1 MIIDARSLGLNS
13 NSSSSLQNAMP
24 TLTEKE
30 TEKLVR
36 MLDRAKEKYYDIK
49 QEPLQGG
56 DEQVKAK
63 IVSAPNNMD
72 YIDTSTIKEVKWEFA
87 FETDYSKDKALT
99 NAWVASQNSIFT
111 LMGSSAKAAG
121 DGAVGMDKGEF
132 LDYVRKN
139 GLEKEII
146 WSDIEKNLVGSK
158 TFDNFKE
165 FTDYTGAL
173 FAGLE
178 NRIKSDF
185 SGDEQKSQLEI
196 MNGLYEKAVSEFVE
210 EFKHGI
216 NELDAGLDLSF
227 SYLGVD
233 VPENKLE
240 ASIRGIIDGKRAAYS
255 DYIVKN
261 KDYAGVEDTEDSW
274 LKRDVG
280 FMTSSLK
287 NAFRPTDIQAEDEL
301 WSENDLLAIGMLGS
315 MYSAYPAI
323 DKACTKLQNMDEERL
338 GLALSM
344 CWLTTE
350 KLTVDLNVSDD
361 VKGLANGLFEKYAKV
376 LIGDADEALS
386 IARRSPSGAYASAFR
401 SLDQKSV
408 YAVFDVMKKTF
419 EESGDCEKA
428 IYETT
433 SFARNTALSKLK
445 DQEYSKLWRYN
456 KPREDALDANRFWSS
471 FYDTNSKLDYGGAM
485 GKLIKKWNVVDEIL
499 KSNNLLDFKQKIGA
513 NMFTSF
519 SNPSNFNG
527 PVFGGYSNGKWWGTN
542 LSDLV

>member
-1 MIIDARSLGLNS
+1 MIIDARNLNKGIQ
-13 NSSSSLQNAMP
+13 QNKALP
-24 TLTEKE
+24 TFDQEQTKE
-30 TEKLVR
+30 LVH
-36 MLDRAKEKYYDIK
+36 MLNRAKEKYYDIK

-87 FETDYSKDKALT
+87 FETDYSKDKALN

-121 DGAVGMDKGEF
+121 DGAVGLNKEEF

-139 GLEKEII
+139 GLEKKII
-146 WSDIEKNLVGSK
+146 WSDIETDLVGSK

-196 MNGLYEKAVSEFVE
+196 MNGLYEKAVNEFIE
-210 EFKHGI
+210 GFKHGV

-227 SYLGVD
+227 SHYGMD
-233 VPENKLE
+233 ISEDKLD
-240 ASIRGIIDGKRAAYS
+240 ASIRRIIDGKRAAYS
-255 DYIVKN
+255 DYIAKN
-261 KDYAGVEDTEDSW
+261 RDYAMVENTEDSW
-274 LKRDVG
+274 LKHDVG
-280 FMTSSLK
+280 FMTCALK
-287 NAFRPTDIQAEDEL
+287 NAFRPTDVQSDDEL

-315 MYSAYPAI
+315 MYSAYPTI
-323 DKACTKLQNMDEERL
+323 DKAYTKLQNMDEERL

-350 KLTVDLNVSDD
+350 KITVDLNVSDD

-386 IARRSPSGAYASAFR
+386 IARRSPSGASASAFR
-401 SLDQKSV
+401 NLDQKSV

-419 EESGDCEKA
+419 EESGDYEKA

-445 DQEYSKLWRYN
+445 DQEYSKLWHYN

-485 GKLIKKWNVVDEIL
+485 GKLIKKWNTIDDIL
-499 KSNNLLDFKQKIGA
+499 KSNDLLAFKQKIGA
-513 NMFTSF
+513 YMFTSF

-542 LSDLV
+542 LNDLV

>member
-13 NSSSSLQNAMP
+13 TSSSCLQNAMS
-24 TLTEKE
+24 TLTDKE
-30 TEKLVR
+30 TDKLVR
-36 MLDRAKEKYYDIK
+36 MLDRVKENYYDVK
-49 QEPLQGG
+49 QESLQGSN
-56 DEQVKAK
+56 EHAKAA
-63 IVSAPNNMD
+63 IVSVPNNMD

-87 FETDYSKDKALT
+87 FETSYSKDKALT
-99 NAWVASQNSIFT
+99 NAWVASQNSMFN
-111 LMGSSAKAAG
+111 LMGSSAKVAGNAAI
-121 DGAVGMDKGEF
+121 GMSKDEF
-132 LDYVRKN
+132 LDYVRQN

-146 WSDIEKNLVGSK
+146 WSDIERNLIGSK
-158 TFDNFKE
+158 TFDNFNE

-216 NELDAGLDLSF
+216 NELDTGLDLSF

-233 VPENKLE
+233 VSENKLE

-287 NAFRPTDIQAEDEL
+287 DAFRPTDIQVEDEL

-315 MYSAYPAI
+315 MYSVHSVI

-350 KLTVDLNVSDD
+350 KITVDLNVSDD

-386 IARRSPSGAYASAFR
+386 IARRNPSEAPASAFR
-401 SLDQKSV
+401 SLEQKSI

-419 EESGDCEKA
+419 EESGDYEKS
-428 IYETT
+428 IYKTT
-433 SFARNTALSKLK
+433 LFAHDTALSKLK
-445 DQEYSKLWRYN
+445 SNEYSKLWRYN
-456 KPREDALDANRFWSS
+456 KPRENALDANRFWGS
-471 FYDTNSKLDYGGAM
+471 FYDTNSQLDYGGAM
-485 GKLIKKWNVVDEIL
+485 GKLIKKWNAVDEIL
-499 KSNNLLDFKQKIGA
+499 KSNNFLAFKQKIGA

>member
-1 MIIDARSLGLNS
+1 MIIDARNLNKGIQ
-13 NSSSSLQNAMP
+13 QNKALP
-24 TLTEKE
+24 TFDQEQAKE
-30 TEKLVR
+30 LVH
-36 MLDRAKEKYYDIK
+36 MLNRTKEKYYDIK

-87 FETDYSKDKALT
+87 FETDYSKDKALN

-121 DGAVGMDKGEF
+121 DGAVGLNKEEF

-146 WSDIEKNLVGSK
+146 WSDIETDLVGSK

-196 MNGLYEKAVSEFVE
+196 MNGLYEKAVNEFIE
-210 EFKHGI
+210 GFKHGV

-227 SYLGVD
+227 SHYGMD
-233 VPENKLE
+233 ISEDKLD
-240 ASIRGIIDGKRAAYS
+240 ASIRRIIDGKRAAYS
-255 DYIVKN
+255 DYIAKN
-261 KDYAGVEDTEDSW
+261 RDYAMVENTEDSW

-280 FMTSSLK
+280 FMTCALK
-287 NAFRPTDIQAEDEL
+287 NAFRPTDVQSDDEL

-315 MYSAYPAI
+315 MYSAYPTI
-323 DKACTKLQNMDEERL
+323 DKAYTKLQNMDEERL

-350 KLTVDLNVSDD
+350 KITVDLNVSDD

-386 IARRSPSGAYASAFR
+386 IARRSPSGASASAFR
-401 SLDQKSV
+401 NLDQKSV

-419 EESGDCEKA
+419 EESGDYEKA

-485 GKLIKKWNVVDEIL
+485 GKLIKKRNTIDDIL
-499 KSNNLLDFKQKIGA
+499 KSNDLLAFKQKIGA
-513 NMFTSF
+513 YMFTSF

-542 LSDLV
+542 LNDLV